1 MGKILKYMVIDQVRS
16 QDGWILANNEV
27 VVFDTI
33 AYTFS
38 IYSFLPM
45 SREQIKK
52 IVTREIHVMF
62 FQTVKYTDVTIIVI
76 FMIL

>member
-1 MGKILKYMVIDQVRS
+1 
-16 QDGWILANNEV
+16 
-27 VVFDTI
+27 
-33 AYTFS
+33 
-38 IYSFLPM
+38 M

>member
-1 MGKILKYMVIDQVRS
+1 
-16 QDGWILANNEV
+16 
-27 VVFDTI
+27 
-33 AYTFS
+33 
-38 IYSFLPM
+38 M

-76 FMIL
+76 FMILKDHAFFSME